1 MTNKDVGEL
10 KIKIYLNEL
19 QVFFLIKFFLTW
31 TKTRSN
37 KNNFAND

>member
-19 QVFFLIKFFLTW
+19 QVFFLIKFFFNL
-31 TKTRSN
+31 N
-37 KNNFAND
+37 KN